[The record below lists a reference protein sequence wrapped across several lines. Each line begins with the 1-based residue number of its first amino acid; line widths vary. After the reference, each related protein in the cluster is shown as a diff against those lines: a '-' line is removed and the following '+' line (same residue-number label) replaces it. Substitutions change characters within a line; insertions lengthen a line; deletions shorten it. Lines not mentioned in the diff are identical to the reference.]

1 MDALL
6 NRIQDPESEAKQFS
20 SLTPSIR
27 FLPTHIPLV
36 ISSSRRL
43 SPARRCLPCETIGL
57 RPSIDTATPSH
68 PTPVTRMAGI
78 ALLMDLVRKNP
89 NVNGQTL
96 HSTSL
101 YSATLAASSAAAYA
115 ATTTP
120 FASRAIF
127 GFGGRR
133 VAYCDAGATSPLLTE
148 DYLTSLRTASETI
161 FRHDT
166 LNYRTKEYYIELK
179 PLWSAFQARS
189 LALTSLRS
197 FLLFY
202 LPLLAPN
209 VEDDDDF
216 LPGSSDEH
224 HVDLVVPFKKSVK
237 QILRETSVVT
247 TRRVLERLAV
257 HHFSQR
263 AAWKLL
269 KDVPKSAV
277 RKANRGMPF
286 YTYFFCVGR
295 TTFRGHFLGV
305 AASWVVQVGIESYRF
320 VRDISKS
327 DDDGVDRVE
336 QVKGLGKKVYGV
348 TVRCGA
354 SLLFASIGAGIGATL
369 FRPSTGQSVGCLIGD
384 LAGPIIVSICLG
396 NGSPLEV

>member
-1 MDALL
+1 
-6 NRIQDPESEAKQFS
+6 
-20 SLTPSIR
+20 
-27 FLPTHIPLV
+27 
-36 ISSSRRL
+36 
-43 SPARRCLPCETIGL
+43 
-57 RPSIDTATPSH
+57 
-68 PTPVTRMAGI
+68 MAGV
-78 ALLMDLVRKNP
+78 ALLMDLLRKNP
-89 NVNGQTL
+89 SVNGQTL
-96 HSTSL
+96 HSTGL
-101 YSATLAASSAAAYA
+101 YSATVAASSAAVYA
-115 ATTTP
+115 AASTP
-120 FASRAIF
+120 FASRALF
-127 GFGGRR
+127 GFGGRK
-133 VAYCDAGATSPLLTE
+133 VAYCDAGAASPLLTE

-166 LNYRTKEYYIELK
+166 LNYRTKEYSIELK

-189 LALTSLRS
+189 FALTSLRS

-209 VEDDDDF
+209 VEDDDDDF

-247 TRRVLERLAV
+247 TRRVLERVAV
-257 HHFSQR
+257 YHFSQR

-277 RKANRGMPF
+277 RKANRGMPI
-286 YTYFFCVGR
+286 YTYFFCVSR

-305 AASWVVQVGIESYRF
+305 AASWLVQVGIECYRF
-320 VRDISKS
+320 IREISKS
-327 DDDGVDRVE
+327 DDAIDHADAREE
-336 QVKGLGKKVYGV
+336 QVKVVGKKVYGV

-384 LAGPIIVSICLG
+384 LAGPIIVSLCLG
-396 NGSPLEV
+396 NSPHLEI

>member
-1 MDALL
+1 M
-6 NRIQDPESEAKQFS
+6 
-20 SLTPSIR
+20 
-27 FLPTHIPLV
+27 
-36 ISSSRRL
+36 
-43 SPARRCLPCETIGL
+43 
-57 RPSIDTATPSH
+57 
-68 PTPVTRMAGI
+68 
-78 ALLMDLVRKNP
+78 LMDLLRKNP
-89 NVNGQTL
+89 SVNGQTL
-96 HSTSL
+96 HSTGL
-101 YSATLAASSAAAYA
+101 YSATLAASSAAAS
-115 ATTTP
+115 TP
-120 FASRAIF
+120 FASRALF
-127 GFGGRR
+127 GFGGTR
-133 VAYCDAGATSPLLTE
+133 VASCDAGATSPLLTE
-148 DYLTSLRTASETI
+148 DYLTSLRSASETI

-179 PLWSAFQARS
+179 PLLSAFQARS
-189 LALTSLRS
+189 FALTSLRS

-202 LPLLAPN
+202 LPLLAPKA
-209 VEDDDDF
+209 EDDDDDDF

-277 RKANRGMPF
+277 RKANRGMPI
-286 YTYFFCVGR
+286 YTYFFCVSR

-305 AASWVVQVGIESYRF
+305 AASWLVQVGIECYRF

-327 DDDGVDRVE
+327 DDGVDDTVDREE
-336 QVKGLGKKVYGV
+336 QVKALGKKVYGV

-354 SLLFASIGAGIGATL
+354 SLVFASIGAGIGATL
-369 FRPSTGQSVGCLIGD
+369 FRPSSGQSVGCLIGD
-384 LAGPIIVSICLG
+384 LAGPIIVSVCFG
-396 NGSPLEV
+396 NSPQLEL